1 MTTSCIYIYS
11 QGSRGCGGGGIPG
24 GGRAGGWGLGAGG
37 RVLPVLALD
46 DPILNVLST
55 LQIASGRAELFG

>member
-1 MTTSCIYIYS
+1 MSIYIVRAH
-11 QGSRGCGGGGIPG
+11 GDVVLVGFRGEG
-24 GGRAGGWGLGAGG
+24 AGGWG